1 MTPSQIR
8 KFSLKVERLM
18 LKDFN
23 TLADASEQLKLDF
36 LKILLSDGIAFL
48 PEASYLIKE
57 KTNMNEAVLGYWK
70 TRLSPIEFNKVSN
83 KWLDKDN
90 KQEGRKN
97 QKSQSSPQNF
107 ELDNEIM
114 KSLHWASGLN
124 FCRNWSRK
132 HGCSLFELLYDYK
145 VFILSQR
152 MDMSEFQLDGYI
164 FTYYINKAIRLAPE
178 LIVKPK
184 PKKECCRSI
193 VVPDYS
199 SCCSRRC

>member
-8 KFSLKVERLM
+8 KFSVKVERLM

-23 TLADASEQLKLDF
+23 TLADASEQVKLDF
-36 LKILLSDGIAFL
+36 LKILFSDGIAFL
-48 PEASYLIKE
+48 PEASFLITE
-57 KTNMNEAVLGYWK
+57 KPNMNEAVLGYWK
-70 TRLSPIEFNKVSN
+70 TRLTPIEFNKVKN
-83 KWLDKDN
+83 KWQDKDN
-90 KQEGRKN
+90 KQEGQNK

-114 KSLHWASGLN
+114 KSLHCASGLN

-132 HGCSLFELLYDYK
+132 HGCSLYELLYDYNA
-145 VFILSQR
+145 FILSQHKNMSHYQ
-152 MDMSEFQLDGYI
+152 MDSYI

-178 LIVKPK
+178 LIIKPK

-199 SCCSRRC
+199 AYSKRR